1 MASDFDLLDRFED
14 GDQGALEEIVL
25 RYQRPIFFFILR
37 MVWNETDAADLS
49 QKTFIK
55 AFRNIGRFDRR
66 SNFKTWLYRIAINVC
81 KNHFRDDPRP
91 WLYRIAI
98 NVCKNHFRDDPRRRE
113 VDIEGMVFA
122 DQENP
127 LGHIISEEERI
138 GLSSALNELP
148 EKQRHTVMLRVYQG
162 LKYREIAAIT
172 GCSEGTAKANF
183 HFGVKRLRKILK
195 D

>member
-14 GDQGALEEIVL
+14 GDQGALEEIVS
-25 RYQRPIFFFILR
+25 RYQKSIFFFILR

-66 SNFKTWLYRIAINVC
+66 SSFNT
-81 KNHFRDDPRP
+81 

-122 DQENP
+122 DQEIP
-127 LGHIISEEERI
+127 LDHIISEEERI
-138 GLSSALNELP
+138 RLSSALNDLP
-148 EKQRHTVMLRVYQG
+148 EKQRHTVMLKVYQG
-162 LKYREIAAIT
+162 LKYREIAEIT

-183 HFGVKRLRKILK
+183 HFGVKRLREILK

>member
-66 SNFKTWLYRIAINVC
+66 SNFKT
-81 KNHFRDDPRP
+81 

>member
-81 KNHFRDDPRP
+81 KNHFRDDPR
-91 WLYRIAI
+91 
-98 NVCKNHFRDDPRRRE
+98 RRE

-127 LGHIISEEERI
+127 LDHIISGEERI
-138 GLSSALNELP
+138 GLSSALNDLP
-148 EKQRHTVMLRVYQG
+148 EKQRHTVMLKVYQG

-183 HFGVKRLRKILK
+183 HFGVKRLREILK